1 MHHLLLKF
9 KIDILIFNTK
19 MFKCSVICSCS
30 YFLIIHEWELWITHI
45 LYQQTRFEFYFPH
58 LKIELKSLV
67 TITVCN
73 TYFLLSNSCISCMW
87 HNKSNNDLLY
97 SFCSLDSEGKKEITV
112 CLIKPDAVAAGK
124 VPEIIADVRFKT

>member
-19 MFKCSVICSCS
+19 MFKCSVICNCS

-97 SFCSLDSEGKKEITV
+97 SFFRLIQRERKRSPFVLLSLMLWPPEK
-112 CLIKPDAVAAGK
+112 CL
-124 VPEIIADVRFKT
+124 RSLLM